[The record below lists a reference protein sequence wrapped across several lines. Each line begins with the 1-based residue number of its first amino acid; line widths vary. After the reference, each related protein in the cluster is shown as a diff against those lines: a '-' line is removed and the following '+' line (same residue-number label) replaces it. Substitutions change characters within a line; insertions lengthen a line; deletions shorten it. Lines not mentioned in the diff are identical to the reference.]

1 MKGLVLEG
9 GGTKGAYHIGAYKAL
24 RELGIEFNGVAG
36 TSIGA
41 LNGAFIVQNNIKMM
55 EDIWENYD
63 YTSFMDI
70 DEETYE
76 KYKNVD
82 FTPKNLNI
90 LIDLMN
96 KARKNQGIDITPLK
110 KLLEENIDEEAIRN
124 SNKDFGI
131 VTVHWD
137 KKINPH
143 PLYIEDIPKGKL
155 ADYLIASASMPI
167 FNLEK
172 IDDKLFLDGMFSD
185 NMPIKLLVEKNYND
199 IVVIRLMTD
208 FIGNMNIQKFID
220 KGINVKVIM
229 PSEPLGGSLN
239 KDKDS
244 VEKNIRLGYLDTMK
258 AYKRYEGV
266 RYYFNLDYKYDE
278 NYCFD
283 KFKNLKNETIEDL
296 CKVLGIKRQISR
308 RVLFENII
316 PRIGEILDLNKE
328 FTYKE
333 LFYAIYEQK
342 LQENGIKRVNL
353 YDFSKLLDTVHKNY
367 NINYRTNDYSE
378 ENNEAEKL
386 NMTISKSKLPKVLTN
401 LIIGDFKNQG

>member
-9 GGTKGAYHIGAYKAL
+9 GGTKGAYQIGAYKAF

-41 LNGAFIVQNNIKMM
+41 LNGAFIVQNGIEVM
-55 EDIWENYD
+55 EDIWANYD
-63 YTSFMDI
+63 YTSFMDM
-70 DEETYE
+70 DEEAYE
-76 KYKNVD
+76 KYKNMD
-82 FTPKNLNI
+82 FTPKNLNMV
-90 LIDLMN
+90 LDLMYKATKN
-96 KARKNQGIDITPLK
+96 KGIDITPLK
-110 KLLEENIDEEAIRN
+110 KLLEENIDEKAIRN

-137 KKINPH
+137 KKFNPH
-143 PLYIEDIPKGKL
+143 PLYIEDIPEGKL
-155 ADYLIASASMPI
+155 VDYLIASASLPI

-185 NMPIKLLVEKNYND
+185 NIPVKLLVDKNYKD
-199 IVVIRLMTD
+199 IVVVRLLTD

-220 KGINVKVIM
+220 KGINVKVIT

-239 KDKDS
+239 KDKDV

-283 KFKNLKNETIEDL
+283 KFKNLKKQTIEDL
-296 CKVLGIKRQISR
+296 CKVLGIKRGVSR
-308 RVLFENII
+308 RVLFENLI
-316 PRIGEILDLNKE
+316 PRIGEILGLDKE

-333 LFYAIYEQK
+333 LFYAVYEQK
-342 LQENGIKRVNL
+342 LQENDIKRVNL

-367 NINYRTNDYSE
+367 NINYHINDNK
-378 ENNEAEKL
+378 ENDEIESL
-386 NMTISKSKLPKVLTN
+386 NIPILKSKLPKVLTN

>member
-9 GGTKGAYHIGAYKAL
+9 GGTKGAYQIGAYKAF

-41 LNGAFIVQNNIKMM
+41 INGAFIVQNSIEVM
-55 EDIWENYD
+55 EDIWANYD
-63 YTSFMDI
+63 YTSFMDM
-70 DEETYE
+70 DEEAYE

-82 FTPKNLNI
+82 FTPKNLNMVLD
-90 LIDLMN
+90 LIY

-110 KLLEENIDEEAIRN
+110 KLLEENIDEKAIRN

-137 KKINPH
+137 KKFNPH
-143 PLYIEDIPKGKL
+143 PLYIEDIPEGKL
-155 ADYLIASASMPI
+155 VDYLIASASLPI

-185 NMPIKLLVEKNYND
+185 NIPVKLLVDKDYKE
-199 IVVIRLMTD
+199 IVVIRLLTD

-239 KDKDS
+239 KDKDII
-244 VEKNIRLGYLDTMK
+244 EKNIRLGYLDTMK
-258 AYKRYEGV
+258 AYQRYEGV

-283 KFKNLKNETIEDL
+283 RFKNLKNQTIEDL
-296 CKVLGIKRQISR
+296 CKVLGIKRGISR
-308 RVLFENII
+308 RVLFENLI
-316 PRIGEILDLNKE
+316 PRIGEILGLDKE

-333 LFYAIYEQK
+333 LFYAVYEQK
-342 LQENGIKRVNL
+342 LQENDIKRVNL

-367 NINYRTNDYSE
+367 NINYHINDNK
-378 ENNEAEKL
+378 ENDEIESL
-386 NMTISKSKLPKVLTN
+386 NIPILKSKLPKVLTN